1 MLELNLYWNKKFYHV
16 KSMFC
21 NENCDFNLKT
31 PNFHY
36 EICAM
41 LQEKNIVIEDISN
54 SSCNTILRNFVT
66 FRLLVNNK

>member
-21 NENCDFNLKT
+21 DENCNINLKT
-31 PNFHY
+31 PNFYY

-41 LQEKNIVIEDISN
+41 LQEINIVSEDS
-54 SSCNTILRNFVT
+54 
-66 FRLLVNNK
+66 